1 MRLDADMA
9 VQTGAGWLS
18 LDCLKCNLPVGVA
31 VAGG

>member
-9 VQTGAGWLS
+9 VQTGAGWSS
-18 LDCLKCNLPVGVA
+18 LDCNLPVGVA